1 MIDRAYF
8 SLCKALAW
16 LLRSAR
22 YSSAQRDSRP
32 GHQVQQY
39 VVLKRRTFYAPV
51 LIWMGGLVVRVLD
64 TGIRI
69 LANREWVER
78 ERQIYEALR
87 RGPVDVDRDGT
98 VVLPYLGGETLA
110 ALLDNRNLDESSR
123 KHAIERAAVALAEF
137 HRLGFTHAD
146 AMAENVLVDLEAGV
160 AHWFDF
166 ETVHESSRSL
176 TWKRADDVRALVGTC
191 LIRTV
196 PEKLNETLLLIVNAY
211 TDRDV
216 TRLLAR
222 SFTSVWRRSLA
233 FHLAQASLS
242 FERFHEIGRLLR
254 EPMEVQA

>member
-8 SLCKALAW
+8 LLCRGLAW
-16 LLRSAR
+16 ILRSAR
-22 YSSAQRDSRP
+22 YSRARVEDRRP
-32 GHQVQQY
+32 G
-39 VVLKRRTFYAPV
+39 VVLKRRAFYAPV

-69 LANREWVER
+69 LATREWVER
-78 ERQIYEALR
+78 ERQIYKELR
-87 RGPVDVDRDGT
+87 RGQIEVDRDGT
-98 VVLPYLGGETLA
+98 VVLPYLAGETLA
-110 ALLDNRNLDESSR
+110 ALLENLSLDESSR
-123 KHAIERAAVALAEF
+123 KKAIERAAVALAEF

-146 AMAENVLVDLEAGV
+146 AMAENVLVDLDAGV

-166 ETVHESSRSL
+166 ETVHAPDRSI

-191 LIRTV
+191 LVRTV
-196 PEKLNETLLLIVNAY
+196 PEKLQDTLNIIVNAY

-216 TRLLAR
+216 TRLLAM

-233 FHLAQASLS
+233 FHLAQAGLS

-254 EPMEVQA
+254 EPMELQA

>member
-8 SLCKALAW
+8 SLCRGIAW
-16 LLRSAR
+16 TLRSAR
-22 YSSAQRDSRP
+22 YSRVRTDERRP
-32 GHQVQQY
+32 G
-39 VVLKRRTFYAPV
+39 VVLKHRASYAPV
-51 LIWMGGLVVRVLD
+51 LIWMGGLVVRALD

-69 LANREWVER
+69 LARREWVER

-87 RGPVDVDRDGT
+87 RGPVQVDRDGT
-98 VVLPYLGGETLA
+98 VVLPHLAGETLA
-110 ALLDNRNLDESSR
+110 ALLENLNLDEPSR
-123 KHAIERAAVALAEF
+123 AKAIERAAVALAEF

-166 ETVHESSRSL
+166 ETVHEPGRSL

-191 LIRTV
+191 LVRTV
-196 PEKLNETLLLIVNAY
+196 PEKLNDTLKIIVNAY
-211 TDRDV
+211 TDREV
-216 TRLLAR
+216 MRMLAM

-233 FHLAQASLS
+233 FHLAQAGFS

-254 EPMEVQA
+254 EPREVQA